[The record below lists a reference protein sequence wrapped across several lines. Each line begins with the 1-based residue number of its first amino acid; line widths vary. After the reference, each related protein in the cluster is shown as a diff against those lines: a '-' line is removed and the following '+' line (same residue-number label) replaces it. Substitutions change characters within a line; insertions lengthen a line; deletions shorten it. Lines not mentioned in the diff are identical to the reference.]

1 MIRSTDRILTTHIG
15 SLYRSPELL
24 QFYRRSIAG
33 EPYDEAAFQEQIR
46 AETIAAVKRQSDLGI
61 DIPSDGEMSRFTFLR
76 YFNERVSGI
85 ELRPVERR
93 AAPVSRDRT
102 EFAAFYAQAAPHYWL
117 PGEGRPT
124 IPVCVAPIKY
134 NPERAQLD
142 IAVKKEALRAQSFPA
157 AFFPAQVAPGRAV
170 SPQFK
175 IGNEYYRTDEELDIA
190 VADAMRE
197 EYKLLTGAGF
207 IVQLDDP
214 FLAEEW
220 EVHEP
225 ALALADYRKWVERR
239 VALLNYSLEGVPEEM
254 VRLHV
259 CWGSWHG
266 PHAHDLPLKALVD
279 LMLKVNVQA
288 YSIEAANPQHEHEWE
303 VWRETKLPDGK
314 ILIPGVVTHK
324 SYVIEHPDLV
334 AQRLVRFANL
344 VGRENVIAA
353 PDCGLGG
360 RIHEQLGWAKLKTM
374 VEGGRRASSQLWR

>member
-1 MIRSTDRILTTHIG
+1 MIRSTDRILSTHVG
-15 SLYRSPELL
+15 SLYRSPTLL
-24 QFYRRSIAG
+24 EFYRRSIAG
-33 EPYDEAAFQEQIR
+33 EPYDGAAFREQVR
-46 AETIAAVKRQSDLGI
+46 LETIGAVRRQSELGI

-76 YFNERVSGI
+76 YFNERISGI
-85 ELRPVERR
+85 ELRPVARR
-93 AAPVSRDRT
+93 TAPVSRDRS
-102 EFAAFYAQAAPHYWL
+102 EFAEFYAQAAPHYWL

-124 IPVCVAPIKY
+124 IPVCVGPIKY
-134 NPERAQLD
+134 NPERAQSD
-142 IAVKKEALRAQSFPA
+142 IAVMKEALRSFAFPA
-157 AFFPAQVAPGRAV
+157 AFFPAQVVPGRTV
-170 SPQFK
+170 SPQFR
-175 IGNEYYRTDEELDIA
+175 ITNEHYRSDEELDIA
-190 VADAMRE
+190 VADAIRE
-197 EYKLLTGAGF
+197 EYKLLTDAGF

-225 ALALADYRKWVERR
+225 ALSLADYRRWVGRR
-239 VALLNYSLEGVPEEM
+239 VELLNYSLRDIPADM

-266 PHAHDLPLKALVD
+266 PHAHDLPFKSLVD
-279 LMLKVNVQA
+279 LMLEVNTQA

-303 VWRETKLPDGK
+303 VWHETRLPDGK

-360 RIHEQLGWAKLKTM
+360 RIHEQLGWAKLKAM
-374 VEGGRRASSQLWR
+374 VEGTRRASAQLWR

>member
-1 MIRSTDRILTTHIG
+1 
-15 SLYRSPELL
+15 
-24 QFYRRSIAG
+24 
-33 EPYDEAAFQEQIR
+33 
-46 AETIAAVKRQSDLGI
+46 V
-61 DIPSDGEMSRFTFLR
+61 
-76 YFNERVSGI
+76 
-85 ELRPVERR
+85 
-93 AAPVSRDRT
+93 
-102 EFAAFYAQAAPHYWL
+102 
-117 PGEGRPT
+117 
-124 IPVCVAPIKY
+124 
-134 NPERAQLD
+134 
-142 IAVKKEALRAQSFPA
+142 
-157 AFFPAQVAPGRAV
+157 
-170 SPQFK
+170 
-175 IGNEYYRTDEELDIA
+175 A
-190 VADAMRE
+190 VADAVRE
-197 EYKLLTGAGF
+197 EYKLLAGAGF

-220 EVHEP
+220 EVYQP
-225 ALALADYRKWVERR
+225 ALVLSDYRKWVERR
-239 VALLNYSLEGVPEEM
+239 IELLNYSLRSIPAEM

-279 LMLKVNVQA
+279 LMLKVNTQA

-360 RIHEQLGWAKLKTM
+360 RIHEQLGWAKLKAM
-374 VEGGRRASSQLWR
+374 VEGARRASAQLWC